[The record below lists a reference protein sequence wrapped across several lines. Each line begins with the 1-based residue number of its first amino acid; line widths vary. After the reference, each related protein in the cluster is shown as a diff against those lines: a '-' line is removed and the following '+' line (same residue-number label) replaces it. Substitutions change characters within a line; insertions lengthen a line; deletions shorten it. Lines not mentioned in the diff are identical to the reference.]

1 MVLTGGRGSEEEVC
15 YSMSSARPGDP
26 EGVHHS
32 RSSTRI
38 LEEVRHSRSSSR
50 RDYNAVLD
58 VLGALDVLDVL
69 EAAVLEEVVALPVAP
84 PSQDPMAFLGYGTR
98 YLVALPR
105 KGLDACLTC
114 TEPKDCQT
122 QRELEFPDAP
132 RSCEAPRSCQ
142 VLHRL
147 EVPRGREGSATAAL
161 EVLVLAMLVLEARL
175 AVLDDAF
182 ACLGPRGSG
191 SPPPKAAS
199 C

>member
-69 EAAVLEEVVALPVAP
+69 EAAVLEEVVPKWPQLRKRRLPK
-84 PSQDPMAFLGYGTR
+84 R
-98 YLVALPR
+98 R
-105 KGLDACLTC
+105 
-114 TEPKDCQT
+114 
-122 QRELEFPDAP
+122 
-132 RSCEAPRSCQ
+132 
-142 VLHRL
+142 
-147 EVPRGREGSATAAL
+147 
-161 EVLVLAMLVLEARL
+161 
-175 AVLDDAF
+175 
-182 ACLGPRGSG
+182 
-191 SPPPKAAS
+191 
-199 C
+199 